1 MQAVLAGAVAS
12 GSALTLA
19 MAPAALAAQEAFMVA
34 EVCTAPVSYSP
45 SSCSHAL
52 SGVLTAYIRCAYA
65 LQGEPL
71 VVQLGWAALAASFS
85 ASLAFVVWGRSGL

>member
-1 MQAVLAGAVAS
+1 MPQV
-12 GSALTLA
+12 
-19 MAPAALAAQEAFMVA
+19 P
-34 EVCTAPVSYSP
+34 P
-45 SSCSHAL
+45 
-52 SGVLTAYIRCAYA
+52 YA